1 MVATKSTKK
10 VHEQLKELGF
20 SRYEIACYLTLVAH
34 HPANGSQLSRY
45 SGVARSKVYDV
56 LRNMETRGL
65 VSHVGKGMYVPL
77 PPEELIKRL
86 RLKFESN
93 VSLLREQMRRL
104 SDEAEHEHLWFIRG
118 YNQIMAKARDM
129 ISTARKEIY
138 LRLFPEEETFLDAD
152 LHRAENRGVGIRF
165 VSLGHP
171 ASSFALQVVHPE
183 YEKLEDLLGG
193 RSLDLVVD
201 RSEALT
207 GILEGDF
214 EDQYTVN
221 WTRNK
226 WFITASRDSLRHDF
240 YQFLLYKLYEL
251 DQPLNESDQ
260 AIYRLIKDE
269 A

>member
-1 MVATKSTKK
+1 MTTK
-10 VHEQLKELGF
+10 VQEQLKDLGF

-45 SGVARSKVYDV
+45 SGVTRSKIYDV
-56 LRNMETRGL
+56 LRNMQGRGI
-65 VSHVGKGMYVPL
+65 VSHVGDGMYVPL

-93 VSLLREQMRRL
+93 VALLREQMRRL
-104 SDEAEHEHLWFIRG
+104 SDEADHEHLWFIRG

-129 ISTARKEIY
+129 ISTAREEIY
-138 LRLFPEEETFLDAD
+138 LRLFPEEEAFLDAD
-152 LHRAENRGVGIRF
+152 LHRAENRGVAIRF
-165 VSLGHP
+165 VSLGP
-171 ASSFALQVVHPE
+171 PPSSFTVQVVHPE

-207 GILEGDF
+207 GSLEGEFD
-214 EDQYTVN
+214 DQYTVN

-240 YQFLLYKLYEL
+240 YHCLLYKLHEL
-251 DQPLNESDQ
+251 NKPLDDSDKV
-260 AIYRLIKDE
+260 IYKLIKDE